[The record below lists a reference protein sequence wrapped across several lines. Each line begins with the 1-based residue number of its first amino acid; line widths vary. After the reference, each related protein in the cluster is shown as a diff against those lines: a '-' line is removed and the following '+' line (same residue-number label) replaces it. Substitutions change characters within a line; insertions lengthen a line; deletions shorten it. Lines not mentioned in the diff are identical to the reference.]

1 MQTLS
6 FQQNNR
12 APSEHLKFQYQHSEA
27 EGQPVDH
34 RAICSAVR
42 AWAAWR
48 SLWRLKRLPNRPSLT
63 ALT

>member
-34 RAICSAVR
+34 LRAV
-42 AWAAWR
+42 
-48 SLWRLKRLPNRPSLT
+48 
-63 ALT
+63 